1 MATRDDTLLHPTAI
15 YKRVIMYKDRERQ
28 KEAVREAVRRFRA
41 KGITVIPDKNVIPVI
56 PVIPNVIPKTVQEV
70 REQIGVKSPNA
81 SPNAS
86 PTISKSGKL
95 PFCVKH
101 RCYKNTCGCV

>member
-1 MATRDDTLLHPTAI
+1 
-15 YKRVIMYKDRERQ
+15 MYKDRERQ

-56 PVIPNVIPKTVQEV
+56 PNVIPKTVQEV

-81 SPNAS
+81 SPRQS

-95 PFCVKH
+95 PFCILH
-101 RCYKNTCGCV
+101 RCYKNTCGCA